1 MNITREQMLDW
12 LYQAIAMKRR
22 GDGLRVIADGQW
34 NADMRSAIRSL
45 IESSGET
52 ENKEPGAGPRIF
64 PSVGQNPTLGGPS
77 PGPSVEEGM
86 TDEEGFRAIYAL
98 IEHAVNFAGGYFST
112 MTDQAMKGYF
122 HFLRHPELKPAP
134 LPAEVEAAMER
145 MDFAIGDAY
154 SARQDLTTQKGYTRA
169 KAKEDCDMDHAAL
182 AVIRAALTATI
193 KPPLTV
199 TQTTKVTREWV
210 SWFVKTLFDMK
221 MRGVTFPVEGAAET
235 MLQSVGI
242 EVEP

>member
-1 MNITREQMLDW
+1 
-12 LYQAIAMKRR
+12 
-22 GDGLRVIADGQW
+22 
-34 NADMRSAIRSL
+34 
-45 IESSGET
+45 
-52 ENKEPGAGPRIF
+52 
-64 PSVGQNPTLGGPS
+64 
-77 PGPSVEEGM
+77 
-86 TDEEGFRAIYAL
+86 
-98 IEHAVNFAGGYFST
+98 

-199 TQTTKVTREWV
+199 APTIQVTREWLTGAIGTIAFRAFTCENHRALV
-210 SWFVKTLFDMK
+210 DCIEQDMA
-221 MRGVTFPVEGAAET
+221 RLEE
-235 MLQSVGI
+235 MLRELGI

>member
-1 MNITREQMLDW
+1 MNITKEQMLERIREWKGAFDTHPDKMDEW
-12 LYQAIAMKRR
+12 SLCFMEDYKVY
-22 GDGLRVIADGQW
+22 D
-34 NADMRSAIRSL
+34 AIRSL
-45 IESSGET
+45 IESSSPSG
-52 ENKEPGAGPRIF
+52 NKAEGDKGGMTAKVTYVSECPQCGLPTTRADILVLDDEHAIDLSA
-64 PSVGQNPTLGGPS
+64 PSAPS
-77 PGPSVEEGM
+77 P
-86 TDEEGFRAIYAL
+86 
-98 IEHAVNFAGGYFST
+98 
-112 MTDQAMKGYF
+112 
-122 HFLRHPELKPAP
+122 AP
-134 LPAEVEAAMER
+134 T
-145 MDFAIGDAY
+145 IK
-154 SARQDLTTQKGYTRA
+154 QDLTVGPSEVEEAMGKIENLLGGFGPNVFRDEFGRRIHYPRDT
-169 KAKEDCDMDHAAL
+169 MAAL